1 MPSMLDRR
9 TADTHSRNLHQLLVR
24 ALTLPLDMLD
34 TDGSDMATYCGA
46 SHVDVILKCCSRDL
60 DMLRGIKGQ
69 IVASIFLAREM
80 CWREKRILDACIVPS
95 VCISRIQS

>member
-95 VCISRIQS
+95 VCISRI